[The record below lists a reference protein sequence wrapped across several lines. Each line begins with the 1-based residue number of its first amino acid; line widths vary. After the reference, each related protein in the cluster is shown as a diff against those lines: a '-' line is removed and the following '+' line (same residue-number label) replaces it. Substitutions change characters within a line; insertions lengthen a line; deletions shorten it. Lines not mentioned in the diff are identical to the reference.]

1 METGRENQPTPA
13 SEDES
18 SPLLTGFWLGF
29 WSLLLLIVGSWFIN
43 VPLIGRNETHSPQR
57 NGRVSLFREAPREAP
72 QAAPAARGLAGAKRN
87 R

>member
-1 METGRENQPTPA
+1 METGRENQPSPT
-13 SEDES
+13 SEEES

-43 VPLIGRNETHSPQR
+43 VPLIGRNESRSQQP

-72 QAAPAARGLAGAKRN
+72 QEAPAARGLAGARRN